1 MYNRILLP
9 LTALYAVVIGV
20 LSSVYLHGAAVSNSA
35 REVDEG
41 RNEGSTPRSF
51 VLPATPAVALIQEAK
66 TERKQREKVIKIC
79 MLKLIDEG
87 FYVRD
92 IDDIHDDQIPISVI
106 RFQIRQALEKTGE
119 FDLVTREALS
129 C

>member
-1 MYNRILLP
+1 MHSRLLLP
-9 LTALYAVVIGV
+9 LTLLYVLVISHFASDYF
-20 LSSVYLHGAAVSNSA
+20 SSTEEANNASEL
-35 REVDEG
+35 DEG

-66 TERKQREKVIKIC
+66 AERKQREKEVKVC
-79 MLKLIDEG
+79 MLKLVDEG

-92 IDDIHDDQIPISVI
+92 IDDIHDDQVPISII
-106 RFQIRQALEKTGE
+106 RFQLRQGIETTGE
-119 FDLVTREALS
+119 FDLATRGELS

>member
-1 MYNRILLP
+1 MYGRILLP

-20 LSSVYLHGAAVSNSA
+20 LSRVYLQGAGVSNSA

-87 FYVRD
+87 FYGRD

-106 RFQIRQALEKTGE
+106 RFQIRQALETKGE

>member
-1 MYNRILLP
+1 
-9 LTALYAVVIGV
+9 VVIGV
-20 LSSVYLHGAAVSNSA
+20 LSSAYLPGAAVSNSA
-35 REVDEG
+35 RDVDEG

-79 MLKLIDEG
+79 MLNLIDEG
-87 FYVRD
+87 FYVRN

-106 RFQIRQALEKTGE
+106 RFQIRQALETTGK